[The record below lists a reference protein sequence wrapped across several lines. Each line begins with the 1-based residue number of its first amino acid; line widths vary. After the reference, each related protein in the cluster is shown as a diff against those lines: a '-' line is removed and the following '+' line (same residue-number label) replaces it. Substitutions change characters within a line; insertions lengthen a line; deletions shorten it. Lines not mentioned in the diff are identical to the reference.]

1 MAPEKFSL
9 MFTGQNRSQILL
21 YVNMFLAVVKRC
33 SWPEDPDRAARG
45 GFVIS
50 HTETGNP
57 ICRNPAAPH
66 IVPLIPHFMALLK
79 VFNGLWTPDALSALS
94 EVSLAKLHLHSIG
107 FSSFVN

>member
-1 MAPEKFSL
+1 

-45 GFVIS
+45 GFVVS

-57 ICRNPAAPH
+57 ICRNPAAPR

-94 EVSLAKLHLHSIG
+94 EVSLAKLHLCSIG
-107 FSSFVN
+107 FSSLVN

>member
-1 MAPEKFSL
+1 MNL
-9 MFTGQNRSQILL
+9 
-21 YVNMFLAVVKRC
+21 FLAVVKRC

-57 ICRNPAAPH
+57 VFRNPAASH
-66 IVPLIPHFMALLK
+66 VIPLVPHFLALLK

-94 EVSLAKLHLHSIG
+94 EVSLAKLHLCHIG
-107 FSSFVN
+107 FSILLNFSK